1 LSSDTSGVGLG
12 AIGSDLWIEEG
23 PFTGTRMLF
32 SSNDGRTFTQWTPNI
47 YGVPTGCIMTASTS
61 SNIWAECPTGMNWL
75 YEVSVDAG
83 HHWRAID
90 TGGFIPTT
98 AGGTLDPLNGRV
110 SFVDV
115 GAIARPHRADLLRA
129 SADGTTMK
137 VGRLGCS
144 ILLGLDFVDTTHG
157 LADCQQ
163 TPRANSTVLLMTS
176 NGGRTWIP
184 FH

>member
-1 LSSDTSGVGLG
+1 
-12 AIGSDLWIEEG
+12 
-23 PFTGTRMLF
+23 
-32 SSNDGRTFTQWTPNI
+32 
-47 YGVPTGCIMTASTS
+47 
-61 SNIWAECPTGMNWL
+61 MNFL
-75 YEVSVDAG
+75 YEVSVDGG

-98 AGGTLDPLNGRV
+98 AGGALDPLNAHIA
-110 SFVDV
+110 FVDV
-115 GAIARPHRADLLRA
+115 GANAMPRSADLLRA
-129 SADGTTMK
+129 SPDGATVK

-163 TPRANSTVLLMTS
+163 TPQANSTVLLMTS